1 MNPASHLTY
10 TNRIDLLKHMK
21 NQQEFVMSANFG
33 VG

>member
-1 MNPASHLTY
+1 MNPASDLTY

-21 NQQEFVMSANFG
+21 NQQVVMSANFG